1 MLPKS
6 GNRLHGRDEARC
18 AREISSALRTELG
31 GSNRAAK
38 TLMRWTGASER
49 SAKNWLSGS
58 CAPSGSHMII
68 LVRESDLVARAV
80 LRLAERADLL
90 SAVEVQAARTA
101 VVEALAHLEAAF
113 GAA

>member
-1 MLPKS
+1 
-6 GNRLHGRDEARC
+6 
-18 AREISSALRTELG
+18 
-31 GSNRAAK
+31 
-38 TLMRWTGASER
+38 
-49 SAKNWLSGS
+49 
-58 CAPSGSHMII
+58 MII